1 MSNTQLAA
9 ITITALVAHLLALAM
24 VLMRRRNIAPLLL
37 LNGAVALAVLA
48 YLASHPRWL
57 RQPIDGQ
64 LVALAVFETLVL
76 AMAVLAARQVGV
88 ARICSWLMFGA
99 HLAVSGLAVAFALTF
114 RISRLI

>member
-1 MSNTQLAA
+1 MSNSQL
-9 ITITALVAHLLALAM
+9 TATVIVVLVAHVVALAIA
-24 VLMRRRNIAPLLL
+24 VLRGRNIAPLLF

-48 YLASHPRWL
+48 YLAIHPRWL

-64 LVALAVFETLVL
+64 LATLAVFEALVL
-76 AMAVLAARQVGV
+76 TMATLASRRVGI

-99 HLAVSGLAVAFALTF
+99 HFAVSGLALAFALTF